1 MEQELGVCH
10 PAVLVKV
17 CFHLP
22 SAPLLQCLLQSG
34 VMSCLNGM
42 ESLSQRQASPLAGTE
57 HRLLSFPGV
66 KPLRKSS
73 FWGDE
78 DFSSLMA
85 KGTCISP

>member
-10 PAVLVKV
+10 RAVLISA

-22 SAPLLQCLLQSG
+22 SAPPRQSLLQGGVTSCQDGISFSETGSPSG
-34 VMSCLNGM
+34 W
-42 ESLSQRQASPLAGTE
+42 ESSIDPF
-57 HRLLSFPGV
+57 SFPSV
-66 KPLRKSS
+66 KLLRKSS